1 MNHDPPGPCMHLNFR
16 SAAQVF
22 VGLEVLFGMYAVFR
36 FLTA

>member
-1 MNHDPPGPCMHLNFR
+1 MHLNFR